1 MRLDGTS
8 TNPST
13 WEVEAGRTLEFKTNL
28 VYVVSL
34 KTAVASKKR
43 FCLPTLHPP
52 PKKIKKF
59 FMLFYHVFIKSMLFY
74 LKMVYLLACISTL
87 VTVIS

>member
-43 FCLPTLHPP
+43 FCLPSLHPP
-52 PKKIKKF
+52 PK
-59 FMLFYHVFIKSMLFY
+59 
-74 LKMVYLLACISTL
+74 
-87 VTVIS
+87 